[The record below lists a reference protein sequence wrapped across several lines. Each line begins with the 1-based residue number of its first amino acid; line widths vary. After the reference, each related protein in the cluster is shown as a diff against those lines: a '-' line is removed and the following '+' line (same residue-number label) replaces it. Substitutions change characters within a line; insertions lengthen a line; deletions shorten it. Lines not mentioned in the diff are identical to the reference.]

1 MHFRWT
7 LAACVTGLFLAN
19 TNAPSAAED
28 LRFSLPVDCI
38 IGETCFLQSL
48 VDIDT
53 GTDRLDPFCGAASYD
68 GHKGTDIRVR
78 DYTEMRAGMPVL
90 AMADGYVMG
99 SRNTAPERLIET
111 DADRDAVKGKEC
123 GNGVLINHGGG
134 WTAQLCHLAKG
145 SVRVRKG
152 DRVKRGQQIGII
164 GLSGRTAFPHV
175 HVTLRKDNKVIDP
188 MIGLHP
194 GDACGQAG
202 ETLWTEEAARELGTE
217 TTALLQTGYADGPVT
232 STGVMKNEFNEPS
245 LKGPLV
251 FFATFINVRKG
262 DIIEVEISGPEGII
276 AKSAS
281 KPLSRHRAVHTI
293 YGGKRGALTAGS
305 TYSSSTR
312 LLRNGEVI
320 AEETGVEIGF

>member
-1 MHFRWT
+1 M
-7 LAACVTGLFLAN
+7 LAN
-19 TNAPSAAED
+19 TSAPAAAED

-53 GTDRLDPFCGAASYD
+53 GPGRLDPFCGAASYD

-78 DYTEMRAGMPVL
+78 DYAEMRAGMPVL

-99 SRNTAPERLIET
+99 ARNTAPERLIET

-232 STGVMKNEFNEPS
+232 STGVMKNEFDKPS
-245 LKGPLV
+245 LEGPLV

-281 KPLSRHRAVHTI
+281 KPLSRNRAVHTI
-293 YGGKRGALTAGS
+293 YGGKRGALPAGS

-312 LLRNGEVI
+312 LLRDGEVI